1 MVDITTGY
9 MVMVHSRGVRVP
21 SCLFQLLPVAL
32 VILGSAVG
40 VDFRVGIFTWG
51 SYHQLSAS
59 IMYTG
64 AVISGHTWLQH
75 VGRSQGRCVNMD
87 FTFPIVCFVFL
98 LWRLYSVV
106 LLGSSAWSGL
116 KAGLFAWDSPGPLSS
131 SNFHFGATYSGLT
144 WWSRMA
150 RSQGWI
156 IYVGFV

>member
-1 MVDITTGY
+1 MSV
-9 MVMVHSRGVRVP
+9 
-21 SCLFQLLPVAL
+21 LAL

-64 AVISGHTWLQH
+64 AVISGHTWRQRMGRFQGRVIRVEFELSVIYVELSLWRICSGH
-75 VGRSQGRCVNMD
+75 TWLCLVGRSQGWRINMD

-116 KAGLFAWDSPGPLSS
+116 KAGSFAWGFAWPIIFFKLPLWR
-131 SNFHFGATYSGLT
+131 H
-144 WWSRMA
+144 
-150 RSQGWI
+150 I
-156 IYVGFV
+156 